1 MKILITGATGLI
13 GNAVLKAAL
22 KKNFKVNYLT
32 RDKGKIKNSIDC
44 NGFFWDVNN
53 DYIDLKC
60 FEGVNVIINLV
71 GEKIFQKWTKKSKKE
86 ILSSR
91 IKPIDLLLKGI
102 KKSNEIGI
110 RSFVS
115 ASAIGIYQNDFEK
128 NYTENETVDP
138 ENFIQKT
145 VYQWEK
151 KSMSVRKLIPCT
163 SILRIG
169 LVLSKKYGYLKET
182 DYPMKFGIGIQLGSG
197 NQWQS
202 WIHID
207 DIANIFLFIAGIN
220 TRGIYNAV
228 APKPLPQKLFLK
240 KIRLSSYR
248 KFIIIKLPSFLLKF
262 FFGERASI
270 LLDSQR
276 VSSIKIL
283 ELGYDFVYKEVDEAL
298 NNLYNRDDNLT

>member
-1 MKILITGATGLI
+1 M
-13 GNAVLKAAL
+13 
-22 KKNFKVNYLT
+22 
-32 RDKGKIKNSIDC
+32 
-44 NGFFWDVNN
+44 
-53 DYIDLKC
+53 KC

-71 GEKIFQKWTKKSKKE
+71 GEKIFQKWTEKSKKE

-102 KKSNEIGI
+102 KRSNEIGI
-110 RSFVS
+110 KTFVS

-145 VYQWEK
+145 VYEWEK

-169 LVLSKKYGYLKET
+169 LVLSKKNGYLKET

-202 WIHID
+202 WIHIN

-220 TRGIYNAV
+220 TSGIYNAV

-248 KFIIIKLPSFLLKF
+248 KFIIIKLPSFFLKF

-276 VSSIKIL
+276 VSSKKIL

>member
-22 KKNFKVNYLT
+22 KKKFKVNYLT
-32 RDKGKIKNSIDC
+32 RDKGKFKNSIDC

-71 GEKIFQKWTKKSKKE
+71 GEKIFQKWTEKSKKE

-102 KKSNEIGI
+102 KRSNEIGI
-110 RSFVS
+110 KTFVS

-145 VYQWEK
+145 VYEWEK

-169 LVLSKKYGYLKET
+169 LVLSKKNGYLKET

-202 WIHID
+202 WIHIN

-220 TRGIYNAV
+220 TGGIYNAV

-240 KIRLSSYR
+240 KISLSSYR
-248 KFIIIKLPSFLLKF
+248 KFIIIKLPSFFLKF

-276 VSSIKIL
+276 VSSKKIL

>member
-1 MKILITGATGLI
+1 M
-13 GNAVLKAAL
+13 
-22 KKNFKVNYLT
+22 
-32 RDKGKIKNSIDC
+32 
-44 NGFFWDVNN
+44 
-53 DYIDLKC
+53 
-60 FEGVNVIINLV
+60 
-71 GEKIFQKWTKKSKKE
+71 
-86 ILSSR
+86 
-91 IKPIDLLLKGI
+91 LKGI
-102 KKSNEIGI
+102 KRSNEIGI
-110 RSFVS
+110 KTFVS

-145 VYQWEK
+145 VYEWEK

-169 LVLSKKYGYLKET
+169 LVLSKKNGYLKET

-202 WIHID
+202 WIHIN

-220 TRGIYNAV
+220 TSGIYNAV

-248 KFIIIKLPSFLLKF
+248 KFIIIKLPSFFLKF

-276 VSSIKIL
+276 VSSKKIL
-283 ELGYDFVYKEVDEAL
+283 ELGYDFVYIEVDEAL